1 MLVCSLI
8 NTIYLLL
15 LCKMRDCVITDK
27 QSSEIYLIKPLGTLY
42 ASTSLAQ
49 SYLGGSMLR
58 TLYIETQTVAE
69 CDLDG

>member
-1 MLVCSLI
+1 MLVCSLV
-8 NTIYLLL
+8 NTIYLVL
-15 LCKMRDCVITDK
+15 LCNMRDCVITDE
-27 QSSEIYLIKPLGTLY
+27 QSSENYLIKPLGTLY
-42 ASTSLAQ
+42 ASTSLAK

>member
-1 MLVCSLI
+1 MLECSLV
-8 NTIYLLL
+8 NTFYLVL
-15 LCKMRDCVITDK
+15 LCNMRDCVITDE

-42 ASTSLAQ
+42 ASKSLAQ